1 MGIRRARRSRRRRV
15 CLGRRIHARRQTY
28 GQYLAGRF
36 SAPESLQRRFR
47 AHLAGDGVS
56 AERLRA
62 LRHDR
67 QCLGVDRRLV
77 RAQARGRCAEGVL
90 HSRKSA
96 RRIGGRQLRF
106 LPGRR
111 QNSTQGAQRRLAP
124 VRPQLLPPLP
134 AGGASCA
141 AGRYLDEPRWL
152 PLHHPGKETLMSDK
166 DEGDTKTALS
176 RRNMLLAG
184 TTLAAAS
191 ALGTAASVQKAVAQA
206 QQAAPAGQ
214 KPNILVIMG
223 DDVGWFNIGAY
234 HQGIMSG
241 KTPNLDK
248 LAADGM
254 RFTDYYAEASCTAGR
269 ANFIT
274 GQIPLRTG
282 LTTVGQAGADV
293 GMPEQSVTTALLLKS
308 MGYTTGQFG
317 KNHLGDLNKYLPT
330 LHGFDEFFGY
340 LYHLDAMSDPYW
352 FDYPQDWIDKY
363 GPRNL
368 VHSYATDTD
377 DPTVMPRWG
386 KVGKQRVVDEGPLK
400 PFKDMSGDHQ
410 MWQKGRDAKYDMETF
425 DEVLVEE
432 TKGFMDRAKAAGKPF
447 FIWHNTTRMHV
458 FTYLAQKYQ
467 AKMNYESNFGLEE
480 AGMAQMDDDI
490 GDLLKHLDDIGV
502 TDNTIV
508 IFTTDNGAEVFT
520 WPDGG
525 MTPFRATKG
534 TVFEGGFR
542 VPCIARWPGQIKP
555 GAVQNGIFSGLDW
568 LPTLVAAA
576 GNPNIVAQ
584 LLQGV
589 SIGGQTYKNHLDGY
603 NQTDLITGKGPS
615 ARHEI
620 FYFGESQLGAI
631 RIDDFKFQFYQQP
644 FGWPGEKV
652 TTDMPTIVNLRQDP
666 FERTP
671 SIRGQTLNDQGGG
684 YMNDFM
690 AREFWRFVQV
700 QQTVGAAAQ
709 SFIDYPPMQQAASFN
724 LAQVK
729 EKIEAMMKSHE
740 GQ

>member
-1 MGIRRARRSRRRRV
+1 MSNANDEDKAGLSKSALNRRR
-15 CLGRRIHARRQTY
+15 
-28 GQYLAGRF
+28 
-36 SAPESLQRRFR
+36 
-47 AHLAGDGVS
+47 
-56 AERLRA
+56 
-62 LRHDR
+62 
-67 QCLGVDRRLV
+67 
-77 RAQARGRCAEGVL
+77 
-90 HSRKSA
+90 
-96 RRIGGRQLRF
+96 
-106 LPGRR
+106 
-111 QNSTQGAQRRLAP
+111 
-124 VRPQLLPPLP
+124 
-134 AGGASCA
+134 
-141 AGRYLDEPRWL
+141 
-152 PLHHPGKETLMSDK
+152 
-166 DEGDTKTALS
+166 
-176 RRNMLLAG
+176 MLLAS
-184 TTLAAAS
+184 TAIAAVS
-191 ALGTAASVQKAVAQA
+191 GLSTAVEVAQA
-206 QQAAPAGQ
+206 QQAAPSG

-274 GQIPLRTG
+274 GELPIRTG

-293 GMPEQSVTTALLLKS
+293 GLPAQAVTLATALKAQ
-308 MGYTTGQFG
+308 GYATGQFG
-317 KNHLGDLNKYLPT
+317 KNHLGDLNKFLPT

-368 VHSYATDTD
+368 VHCYATETD
-377 DPTVMPRWG
+377 DPTEMPRWG
-386 KVGKQRVVDEGPLK
+386 KVGKQRIVDEGPLK
-400 PFKDMSGDHQ
+400 PFKDMSADHQ

-425 DEVLVEE
+425 DEVLVEQS
-432 TKGFMDRAKAAGKPF
+432 KGFMDRAKQAGKPF
-447 FIWHNTTRMHV
+447 FVWHNTTRMHV
-458 FTYLAQKYQ
+458 FTYLAAKYQ
-467 AKMNYESNFGLEE
+467 QKMNPQSNYGLEE
-480 AGMAQMDDDI
+480 AGMAQLDDDI

-502 TDNTIV
+502 ANNTIV
-508 IFTTDNGAEVFT
+508 IFTTDNGAEVVT

-525 MTPFRATKG
+525 MTPLRATKG

-542 VPCIARWPGQIKP
+542 VPCIVRWPGKIKP
-555 GAVQNGIFSGLDW
+555 GSVENGIFSGLDW

-576 GNPNIVAQ
+576 GNPNITQQ

-589 SIGGQTYKNHLDGY
+589 TINGQNYKNHLDGY
-603 NQTDLITGKGPS
+603 NQTDLLTGNGPS

-700 QQTVGAAAQ
+700 QQTVAAAAQ
-709 SFIDYPPMQQAASFN
+709 SFIEFPPMQQAASFN
-724 LAQVK
+724 LQEVK
-729 EKIEAMMKSHE
+729 TKVEQMMKSHE